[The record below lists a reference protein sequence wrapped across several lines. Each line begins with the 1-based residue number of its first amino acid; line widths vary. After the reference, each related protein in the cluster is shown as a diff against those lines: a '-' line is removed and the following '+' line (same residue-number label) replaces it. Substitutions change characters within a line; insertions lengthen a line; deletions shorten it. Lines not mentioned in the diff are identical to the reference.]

1 MIVVT
6 GPEVGQ
12 PEDWVP
18 LLFGPGARE
27 TPVGDPSA
35 SYAHRFN
42 HGVWFATNPGPTA
55 APYVFPK
62 ALVGRVGWMT
72 PGGLLRSD
80 PAYLERVV
88 LATDTWRAAS
98 DPWAWLGA
106 VLSVLS
112 DCRVREIPCLPAS
125 TSRVRCGGGGAR
137 QELQTVRS
145 FLGLRDAGV
154 GKAPGPF
161 PMRRSPGTEGTAPA
175 HLPTPETA
183 RVLDELAAR
192 LDQRADLPEALVAAL
207 EALPIPPPPGA

>member
-1 MIVVT
+1 
-6 GPEVGQ
+6 
-12 PEDWVP
+12 
-18 LLFGPGARE
+18 
-27 TPVGDPSA
+27 
-35 SYAHRFN
+35 
-42 HGVWFATNPGPTA
+42 VWFATNPGPTA